1 MIPEYIFSNM
11 NKYGILFLPILVTG
25 LLDGCGRQSDQLHI
39 VTTGDVHGQFFAT
52 DLAGGEIRPS
62 LEAVKYY
69 TDSLRRQYGKNS
81 VLLLDAGDIL
91 QGDNTVY
98 YFNYVDTV
106 AEHIYPRIAGYMGYD
121 AIVLGNHDI
130 ETGHP
135 VYDRVVPQLERRGI
149 PVLAGNIVKA
159 DNGEAYFPYY
169 TIIRKCGRR
178 IAVLGF
184 DNANIKGWLPEH
196 LWSGLDFLSLT
207 ECVQEKVDEVREK
220 ESPDLVVVAVHSG
233 TGKGDGTMLENQSL
247 DLLHSLKG
255 VDILVGAHDHTPYT
269 AEHGG
274 CIYVDGGAKANSVG
288 HVTVDFTTGERQHE
302 IARPDKKLRDRKM
315 ADMFSEEIRQVKAF
329 TDTKA
334 GELGME
340 LSADDAL
347 GGMCDYMNLLHTVQL
362 KETGASLSFAAP
374 IGRGRLAE
382 EGDVTVN
389 DLFRIYPYENQMFV
403 MRLSGREIKDYLEY
417 SYAAWLDRDCREH
430 LLGISEKADERTGD
444 SGWSLNGRI
453 YNFDSAAG
461 LVYTVDINQ
470 PQGKR
475 ISIKS
480 LADGSSFRNDEYYTV
495 AMTSYRATGGGDL
508 LAEGAGLTPDEMKSR
523 IVSRHVEI
531 RELLKR
537 FFETHGKVT
546 PETVYDAERMGCWK
560 FMPEARAKEL
570 FTKDIEL
577 LSR

>member
-39 VTTGDVHGQFFAT
+39 VTTGDVHGHFFAT

-91 QGDNTVY
+91 QGDNTAY

-159 DNGEAYFPYY
+159 ENGEAYFPYY

-340 LSADDAL
+340 LRADDAL

-389 DLFRIYPYENQMFV
+389 DLFRIYPYENQLFV

-570 FTKDIEL
+570 FTRDIEL